1 MHEVIETVLELS
13 AVTAFLLVVFLLAG
27 LYSGVI

>member
-1 MHEVIETVLELS
+1 MRELIETTLELS
-13 AVTAFLLVVFLLAG
+13 AVTVFLLVVFLLAG